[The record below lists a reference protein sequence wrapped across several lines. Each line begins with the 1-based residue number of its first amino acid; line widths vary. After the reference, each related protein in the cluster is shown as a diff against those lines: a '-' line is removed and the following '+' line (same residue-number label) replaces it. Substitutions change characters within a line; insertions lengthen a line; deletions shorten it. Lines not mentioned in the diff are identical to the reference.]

1 MESPSDTRQA
11 EVGPASR
18 ASLSQ
23 TAAGVGVPLPQAG
36 GRIISEPPSGGIG
49 GWTPAV
55 PWWSLAVAVAAIMFS
70 SSGFFARTPWLELWP
85 VEQRGGILGFW
96 RAFFALLI
104 LAPLVR
110 RPAWHPGM
118 LIMAAAFAAMN
129 WTYLTAL
136 VSGPPANAI
145 WLQNTAPLWVLLIGV
160 LFLGERLQPGDL
172 LMMGLCGAGIGL
184 IVVCQLA
191 WGPPGSSARA
201 VWLALLSGFL
211 YATVVLSLRAL
222 RDQDSAWLVFINHLA
237 TVILLAPIG
246 LQSNPWPHGWLWLL
260 LAAFGFLQ
268 LGLPYW
274 MLARSLRHVPGHEA
288 AAIML
293 LEPILLPVWVFVA
306 WRHTAGYEPAA
317 WWTWA
322 GASLILLGLLL
333 RFTPRRWGRR
343 AARHASRP
351 D

>member
-1 MESPSDTRQA
+1 MDSPGDSRQA
-11 EVGPASR
+11 ETRPSGSAG
-18 ASLSQ
+18 LIQ
-23 TAAGVGVPLPQAG
+23 TAAGVGVPLPHDAG
-36 GRIISEPPSGGIG
+36 PIIGERPHAGIG
-49 GWTPAV
+49 RWATAV
-55 PWWSLAVAVAAIMFS
+55 PWWSLVVALAAIMFS

-104 LAPLVR
+104 LVPLVR

-118 LIMAAAFAAMN
+118 LVMAAAFAAMN

-145 WLQNTAPLWVLLIGV
+145 WLQNTAPMWVLLIGV

-172 LMMGLCGAGIGL
+172 TMMALCGAGIGL
-184 IVVCQLA
+184 IVVCQIA
-191 WGPPGSSARA
+191 WGPGGSSGRA

-211 YATVVLSLRAL
+211 YAAVVLSLRAL
-222 RDQDSAWLVFINHLA
+222 RDQDSAWLVFINHAA
-237 TVILLAPIG
+237 TVALLAPIG
-246 LQSNPWPHGWLWLL
+246 IQSSPWPHGWLWLL

-274 MLARSLRHVPGHEA
+274 MLARSLKHVPGHEA
-288 AAIML
+288 SAIML

-333 RFTPRRWGRR
+333 RFTPLRRGKSTVT
-343 AARHASRP
+343 AASRP